1 MNRLVAI
8 LISVLCVVIIYQYI
22 DNQRLQGEVEK
33 GKDFESL
40 YGASVKKNKIW
51 KDEANL
57 WRNEA
62 GVAKA
67 NESTLKE
74 LAKQGDP
81 RITKILA
88 EFSSIKKNFKNLESY
103 TELQAQSISEIKGAV
118 KDSSYR
124 IVKGKD
130 TVEVFAKKITAKNE
144 WNNYDITIVGDSADI
159 RREGREEFDMAVYWE
174 RLTKKGNKTIWP
186 FGKKEWS
193 SEVVSKNP
201 ETKISK
207 QNSLLVGK
215 KVKIINMFNN
225 NL

>member
-8 LISVLCVVIIYQYI
+8 LISVLCVVILYLYI
-22 DNQRLQGEVEK
+22 DNQRLQGEVER
-33 GKDFESL
+33 GKDIESM
-40 YGASVKKNKIW
+40 YSASAKENKVW

-57 WRNEA
+57 WRNKA
-62 GVAKA
+62 GLAQA
-67 NESTLKE
+67 SASTLKD
-74 LAKQGDP
+74 LAKEKDP
-81 RITKILA
+81 RITKILE
-88 EFSSIKKNFKNLESY
+88 EFASVKRNLKNFESF
-103 TELQAQSISEIKGAV
+103 TELQARTISELKGSV

-124 IVKGKD
+124 VVKGKD
-130 TVEVFAKKITAKNE
+130 TVEVFAKNITASNE
-144 WNNYDITIVGDSADI
+144 WNNYDITITGDSANI

-207 QNSLLVGK
+207 QNSLLVRK
-215 KVKIINMFNN
+215 KR
-225 NL
+225 